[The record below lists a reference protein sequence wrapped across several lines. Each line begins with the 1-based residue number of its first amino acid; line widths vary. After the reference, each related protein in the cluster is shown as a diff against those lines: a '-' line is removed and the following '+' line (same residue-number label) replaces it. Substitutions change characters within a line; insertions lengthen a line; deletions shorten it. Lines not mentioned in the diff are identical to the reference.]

1 MPLHLVATDRP
12 IRPSPAGCDQQGRH
26 KTRPAYAW
34 PARRAT
40 LSGGHGT
47 EQWPDTIATGPG
59 SADPLGDDQAERHS
73 GWGMFSDSAAPE
85 GGKHREPSKTA
96 RDDTPSAG
104 WVVLIGVLCVAAVG
118 ACALIAQHLPR
129 VPTT

>member
-1 MPLHLVATDRP
+1 MPIDTRDP
-12 IRPSPAGCDQQGRH
+12 QAGTLTGAPLEEARR
-26 KTRPAYAW
+26 TRPAAV
-34 PARRAT
+34 
-40 LSGGHGT
+40 G
-47 EQWPDTIATGPG
+47 QWPDTIATGPG

-104 WVVLIGVLCVAAVG
+104 WVVLIGVLCVVAVG
-118 ACALIAQHLPR
+118 ACALIAQHLQR